1 MRISV
6 SVSAGFAEKVIFDFR
21 QDAKDILMK
30 YDIDH
35 LRGTSRIN
43 PVLSVAEEFI
53 ALVENNYASEG
64 LTESSIES
72 EKRMYLRTLELA
84 AMKLQTQE
92 QAQLAALS
100 AIANPRKASD
110 DAAWS
115 HVVSIAAKEIER
127 TTATHK
133 AILSTDPLFTKSIDA
148 KFSGLLNSIEQD
160 FTEGKNPNQT
170 LNRVLRGISKVDN
183 HIKSHTN
190 KRTRANHGKPVR
202 ERAPKNQLQGYLS
215 GQTSGAGIGGL
226 FGSSSRA
233 PIRGRNVPM
242 RNPGPA
248 PTYSKAFKV
257 KPPGM
262 SGFAGTMTMDELRAK
277 HSPGASE
284 QHLTAMHHFMMSE
297 GMSFEEAHNLAE
309 KRGFPVK
316 GMGGHSPPFR

>member
-21 QDAKDILMK
+21 QDAKDILTK

-35 LRGTSRIN
+35 LRGTDKIK

-53 ALVENNYASEG
+53 SLIENNYASAA
-64 LTESSIES
+64 LTESSINS

-84 AMKLQTQE
+84 AMKLQRQE

-100 AIANPRKASD
+100 AIANPTKASD

-115 HVVSIAAKEIER
+115 NVISATAREIER
-127 TTATHK
+127 TTSINRK
-133 AILSTDPLFTKSIDA
+133 ILSTDPLFTKSVDA
-148 KFSGLLNSIEQD
+148 KFSAILRSVEQD
-160 FTEGKNPNQT
+160 FVEGKNPNQT
-170 LNRVLRGISKVDN
+170 LNRVQRDINKLNK
-183 HIKSHTN
+183 HIKSYTE
-190 KRTRANHGKPVR
+190 KRARATVRGPVR
-202 ERAPKNQLQGYLS
+202 EKAPKNQLQGYLS
-215 GQTSGAGIGGL
+215 GQTSGAGISGL
-226 FGSSSRA
+226 FGSSSRN
-233 PIRGRNVPM
+233 PIRGRNVPL

-248 PTYSKAFKV
+248 PIYSKAYNT

-262 SGFAGTMTMDELRAK
+262 SGFAGTMSADEIRAK
-277 HSPGASE
+277 HPPGTNDG
-284 QHLTAMHHFMMSE
+284 HINAMHHFMSE

-309 KRGFPVK
+309 KRGFPAK

>member
-21 QDAKDILMK
+21 QDAKDILTR

-35 LRGTSRIN
+35 LRGTEKIK

-53 ALVENNYASEG
+53 SLIQNNYASAA
-64 LTESSIES
+64 LTESSINS

-84 AMKLQTQE
+84 AMKLQRQE

-100 AIANPRKASD
+100 AIANPTKASD

-115 HVVSIAAKEIER
+115 NVVSTTAAEIER
-127 TTATHK
+127 TTSTHRM
-133 AILSTDPLFTKSIDA
+133 ILSSDPLFMKSIDA
-148 KFSGLLNSIEQD
+148 KFSAILNSIEQD
-160 FTEGKNPNQT
+160 FAQGKNPNQT
-170 LNRVLRGISKVDN
+170 LNRVQRDINKLNK
-183 HIKSHTN
+183 HIKSYTD
-190 KRTRANHGKPVR
+190 KRARATVRGPVR
-202 ERAPKNQLQGYLS
+202 EKAPKNQLQGYLS
-215 GQTSGAGIGGL
+215 GQTSGAGISGL

-233 PIRGRNVPM
+233 PIRGRNIPL

-248 PTYSKAFKV
+248 PVYSKAYNT

-262 SGFAGTMTMDELRAK
+262 SGFAGTMSADEIRAK
-277 HSPGASE
+277 HPPGTNE
-284 QHLTAMHHFMMSE
+284 GHIRAMHHFMSE

-309 KRGFPVK
+309 KRGFPAK